1 MHNLLYTGQG
11 FSLFEFFLPHAQVK
25 VNVSSLPQRAH
36 RNREKCNPLKRSG
49 KNKWLPIPGKAWDNS
64 FFLRGLGRLQEA
76 ARLIITK
83 MKLKCPYFC
92 LSDPKCISSPMLHF
106 PPAFLKSDS

>member
-11 FSLFEFFLPHAQVK
+11 FSLFEFFLPRAQVK

-49 KNKWLPIPGKAWDNS
+49 KNKWPPIPGKAWDNS
-64 FFLRGLGRLQEA
+64 FFLRGLGMLQEA

-92 LSDPKCISSPMLHF
+92 LSDPQMHLFAHAAF
-106 PPAFLKSDS
+106 PPCFSEK